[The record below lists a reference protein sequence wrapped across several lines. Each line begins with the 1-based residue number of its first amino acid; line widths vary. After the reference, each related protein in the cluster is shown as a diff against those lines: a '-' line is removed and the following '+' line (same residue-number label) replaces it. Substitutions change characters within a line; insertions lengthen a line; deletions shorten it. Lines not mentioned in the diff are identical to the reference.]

1 MSRLLSYC
9 GHCRQSAKPRLCR
22 EPDTGIGRTIA
33 CLAIA
38 LHDLAEEPAVERD
51 RLGLV
56 ELTARVAVIE
66 DVQHL
71 EFVDISGRQFGAGF
85 QIVRVIVWDGQHLD
99 TVPDHPCHR
108 APDIRHAQDDVLHA
122 GAEQS
127 VTNRADKMRDGF
139 VSRSGP
145 VANLDGL
152 DQGRSR

>member
-38 LHDLAEEPAVERD
+38 LHDLAEEPAIERD

-85 QIVRVIVWDGQHLD
+85 QIVRVIVWDGWAGMGSISTPFPIILA
-99 TVPDHPCHR
+99 TVRRISAMLRTMCCTPEPNN
-108 APDIRHAQDDVLHA
+108 Q
-122 GAEQS
+122 
-127 VTNRADKMRDGF
+127 
-139 VSRSGP
+139 
-145 VANLDGL
+145 
-152 DQGRSR
+152 